1 MNAISVRK
9 VEACELT
16 TTMIF
21 ILKGLYRTELS
32 EFIVMSDIR
41 QNILYVNSKIPAR
54 DVKRFLQIAG
64 YQGECINDPDSD
76 VYEVSNYILHKYGYS
91 TLKIL
96 QDFYNDKRRK
106 RESEKAQG
114 QVAGL
119 YQAIR
124 NYELD
129 DDIPDAF
136 HGREFLIYHL
146 MSLARE
152 QKKKTVEHMVG
163 YDIKTVFLYGYFLG
177 LGVITENNE
186 SCEDEKK
193 TEYLMQIHR
202 LSSKMNAEQLKKLYY
217 HTNRIFVSVQEKC

>member
-16 TTMIF
+16 HIMIF
-21 ILKGLYRTELS
+21 LLQEVYHTELN
-32 EFIVMSDIR
+32 EFVIMYDGK
-41 QNILYVNSKIPAR
+41 QNILYVNRKIPHM
-54 DVKRFLQIAG
+54 DVNKFLQVAG
-64 YQGECINDPDSD
+64 YEGEYINDPDCE
-76 VYEVSNYILHKYGYS
+76 VYEISRYISYKYGYS

-96 QDFYNDKRRK
+96 KDFYNDKRRK

-129 DDIPDAF
+129 DNIPDAF

-163 YDIKTVFLYGYFLG
+163 YDIKMVFLYGYFLG
-177 LGVITENNE
+177 MGVITENNE
-186 SCEDEKK
+186 NCEDEKK
-193 TEYLMQIHR
+193 TEYLMQINR
-202 LSSKMNAEQLKKLYY
+202 LSSKMNAKQLKKLYY
-217 HTNRIFVSVQEKC
+217 HVNRIFVSL

>member
-16 TTMIF
+16 PIMIF
-21 ILKGLYRTELS
+21 LLQEVYHTELN
-32 EFIVMSDIR
+32 EFVIMYDGK
-41 QNILYVNSKIPAR
+41 QNILYVNRKIPHM
-54 DVKRFLQIAG
+54 DVNKFLQVAG
-64 YQGECINDPDSD
+64 YEGEYINDPDCE
-76 VYEVSNYILHKYGYS
+76 VYEISRYISYKYGYG

-96 QDFYNDKRRK
+96 KDFYNDKRRK

-129 DDIPDAF
+129 DNIPDAF

-163 YDIKTVFLYGYFLG
+163 YDIKMVFLYGYFLG
-177 LGVITENNE
+177 MGVITENNE
-186 SCEDEKK
+186 NCEDEKK
-193 TEYLMQIHR
+193 TEYLMQINR
-202 LSSKMNAEQLKKLYY
+202 LSSKMNAKQLKKLYY
-217 HTNRIFVSVQEKC
+217 HVNRIFVSL